1 MAQPRFTLPVQNVQ
15 AQGRQQE
22 NQPQPDQ
29 QDAQLCRPGAHPSRH
44 RKGLPLPGRPLP
56 LAQPQN
62 HASQP
67 QHTGRQ
73 EKWQWEQQRGAQAGE
88 RHGPR
93 HVLPGEPPAVHPQ
106 HQRGKQQGKGR
117 QAAPPIS
124 IRRSTFLRNRWYS
137 RALSVWIGVA
147 PAGAS

>member
-1 MAQPRFTLPVQNVQ
+1 MPSFAAPALT
-15 AQGRQQE
+15 
-22 NQPQPDQ
+22 
-29 QDAQLCRPGAHPSRH
+29 RPGTG
-44 RKGLPLPGRPLP
+44 KGSPLPDRPLP

-117 QAAPPIS
+117 QAGP
-124 IRRSTFLRNRWYS
+124 RRSASAAATFFRNRWYS
-137 RALSVWIGVA
+137 NSLSVWMGVA